1 MKPNLF
7 RSIANNIIK
16 KDALNRKIKR
26 YFFGLMVLYIILG
39 LFGRFRPDGI
49 EVLVQPNSQMMVAE
63 KDVTVY
69 PACTL
74 KQIGVLH
81 ISHPT
86 VLQQAL
92 FPDTVLGIDLIT
104 LLCICLG
111 CILIVLIIPK
121 LNENNLFRN
130 DISLLIIILGYLI
143 IFHSVFS
150 IYRMVA
156 YIPNEIAML
165 TNHEY
170 VTQNKFPIFVFA
182 EAYMGLLVIAISYM
196 FKRGLQLQEELDLT
210 V

>member
-49 EVLVQPNSQMMVAE
+49 EVLVQPNSQMMVAQ

>member
-7 RSIANNIIK
+7 RSITNNIIK

-39 LFGRFRPDGI
+39 LFGRFKPDGI
-49 EVLVQPNSQMMVAE
+49 EVLVQPNSQMMVAQ

-86 VLQQAL
+86 ILQQAL

-130 DISLLIIILGYLI
+130 DISIIIRILGYLI
-143 IFHSVFS
+143 IFDSVFS

-156 YIPNEIAML
+156 YIPNEIAIL

-196 FKRGLQLQEELDLT
+196 FKRGLQIQEELDLT

>member
-16 KDALNRKIKR
+16 KDAFNRKIKR

-39 LFGRFRPDGI
+39 LFGRFKPDGI
-49 EVLVQPNSQMMVAE
+49 EVLVQPNSQMMVAQ
-63 KDVTVY
+63 KDVTAY

-86 VLQQAL
+86 ILQQAL

-130 DISLLIIILGYLI
+130 DISILIRILGYLI
-143 IFHSVFS
+143 IFHSVFN

-156 YIPNEIAML
+156 YIPNEIAIL

-196 FKRGLQLQEELDLT
+196 FKRGLQIQEELDLT

>member
-39 LFGRFRPDGI
+39 LFGRFKPDGI
-49 EVLVQPNSQMMVAE
+49 EVLVQPNSQMRVAQ
-63 KDVTVY
+63 KDITVY

-74 KQIGVLH
+74 KQIGALH

-130 DISLLIIILGYLI
+130 DISLLIRILGYLI

-156 YIPNEIAML
+156 YIPNEIAIL

-170 VTQNKFPIFVFA
+170 VTQNKFPIFVYA

>member
-1 MKPNLF
+1 
-7 RSIANNIIK
+7 
-16 KDALNRKIKR
+16 
-26 YFFGLMVLYIILG
+26 MVLYIILG

-49 EVLVQPNSQMMVAE
+49 EVLVQPNSQMMVAQ

-74 KQIGVLH
+74 KLIGVLH

>member
-39 LFGRFRPDGI
+39 LFGRFKPDGI
-49 EVLVQPNSQMMVAE
+49 EVLVQPNSQMMVAK
-63 KDVTVY
+63 KDVTTY

-74 KQIGVLH
+74 KQIGALH

-86 VLQQAL
+86 ILQQTL
-92 FPDTVLGIDLIT
+92 FPDSVLGIDLVT

-121 LNENNLFRN
+121 FNENNLFRN
-130 DISLLIIILGYLI
+130 DISLLISILGYLM
-143 IFHSVFS
+143 IFHSVFT

-156 YIPNEIAML
+156 YIPNEIALL

-170 VTQNKFPIFVFA
+170 VTQSKFPIFVFA
-182 EAYMGLLVIAISYM
+182 EAYLGLLVIAIAYM

>member
-7 RSIANNIIK
+7 RSITNNIIK

-39 LFGRFRPDGI
+39 LFGRFKPDGI
-49 EVLVQPNSQMMVAE
+49 EVLVQPNSQMMVAQ

-86 VLQQAL
+86 ILQQAL

-121 LNENNLFRN
+121 FNENNLFRN
-130 DISLLIIILGYLI
+130 DISLLISILGYLI

-156 YIPNEIAML
+156 YIPNEIAIL
-165 TNHEY
+165 TNHEC